1 VAGVIF
7 AAMQSLDLDVLE
19 SAVAWRRAGRSAW
32 LVTVAQTFGASPRP
46 PGSLLVM
53 RDDGILVG
61 SVSGGCIE
69 DDLLARREELKG
81 RVPHLISYG
90 VTSEEARRFG
100 LPCGGRLEV
109 IVEAQVPVPDLEALL
124 AHIGSGRVIGRQ
136 VDLATGAWSFAPAQP
151 TDECRRTQARFTS
164 IHGPRWRML
173 IVGAS
178 EIAHYLAEIATT
190 VDYRVF
196 VCDPREEYR
205 LAWRVPGATFIDG
218 MPDDA
223 VLAMKPDGHTVI
235 LTVSHDPKLD
245 DMALLEAL
253 RSEAFYV
260 GAVGSKQTS
269 DERRKRLAG
278 FDLSAREIARLRGP
292 VGLSIGSRTP
302 PEIAVAI
309 LADLIA
315 TRNGVVLEKAE
326 ASASRLR
333 A

>member
-1 VAGVIF
+1 
-7 AAMQSLDLDVLE
+7 MQSLDLDVLE
-19 SAVAWRRAGRSAW
+19 NALAWRRAGRRAW

-46 PGSLLVM
+46 PGSLLAM

-69 DDLLARREELKG
+69 DDLVERRDEYTG
-81 RVPHLISYG
+81 RVPRFAAYG

-100 LPCGGRLEV
+100 LPCGGQLEV
-109 IVEAQVPVPDLEALL
+109 IVEAEVPVADLEALL
-124 AHIGSGRVIGRQ
+124 AHIASGKVIGRR
-136 VDLATGAWSFAPAQP
+136 VDLATGEWSFAPAEP
-151 TDECRRTQARFTS
+151 TDECERTADHFTS

-173 IVGAS
+173 IIGAS

-190 VDYRVF
+190 VDYQVT

-205 LAWRVPGATFIDG
+205 AAWRVAGTRFADG

-223 VLAMKPDGHTVI
+223 VVAFRPDGHTVI

-253 RSEAFYV
+253 KSGAFYV
-260 GAVGSKQTS
+260 GAVGSAQTS
-269 DERRKRLAG
+269 ADRRKRLAE
-278 FDLSAREIARLRGP
+278 FDLTPREIARLRGP

-315 TRNGVVLEKAE
+315 TRNGVLLEKRDE
-326 ASASRLR
+326 AAGRRR